1 MEYAGKAIENS
12 GTCVGLR
19 CKDGYIFGAEKLVVS
34 KLLVAGTSRR
44 IHPIGRNY
52 ALCTAGL
59 SADCRQLVV
68 RGRAE
73 AASWQSLYGTP
84 IPTHTLA
91 ERIASYIHQHTL
103 FAWMRPFG
111 AAVLVAG
118 WDEEKGYQVFSM
130 DPAGLCYG
138 YKGAALGKAASSG
151 KNELEKLQLD
161 QLTAVQAVQE
171 VASGEG
177 ELVATEG
184 TYKVLAAAGI
194 ATVAISFAA
203 QTSISNVISGI
214 FLIFD
219 RPFVIGDTVKV
230 DQTLGTVAE
239 IGLLSSKIRTFDN
252 LLVRLPNEAMLKAT
266 ITNYSAMAIRRIDVP
281 FRVGFDA
288 DIEQIQ
294 EVVGALMLAHPM
306 VLDEPAPIVLTDL
319 LGESSVALIARAWIV
334 REDFVQAK
342 SDLSIELV
350 KKLRE
355 LGVTLPPP
363 LHVSTRARD

>member
-1 MEYAGKAIENS
+1 MVSEFISAQIAPPE
-12 GTCVGLR
+12 GLL
-19 CKDGYIFGAEKLVVS
+19 EHVQ
-34 KLLVAGTSRR
+34 
-44 IHPIGRNY
+44 PY
-52 ALCTAGL
+52 ALA
-59 SADCRQLVV
+59 
-68 RGRAE
+68 
-73 AASWQSLYGTP
+73 
-84 IPTHTLA
+84 I
-91 ERIASYIHQHTL
+91 
-103 FAWMRPFG
+103 
-111 AAVLVAG
+111 
-118 WDEEKGYQVFSM
+118 
-130 DPAGLCYG
+130 
-138 YKGAALGKAASSG
+138 AALIVGYLLAKILSRSAVRMLGNQGPNQTSLIAQ
-151 KNELEKLQLD
+151 KL
-161 QLTAVQAVQE
+161 TFW
-171 VASGEG
+171 GT
-177 ELVATEG
+177 LVLALIVSLNQIGVEISN
-184 TYKVLAAAGI
+184 VLAAAGI

-230 DQTLGTVAE
+230 DQTLGVVAE
-239 IGLLSSKIRTFDN
+239 VGLLSSKIRTFDN

-294 EVVGALMLAHPM
+294 EVVSTLMLEHPL
-306 VLDEPAPIVLTDL
+306 VLDEPAPIVLTDT
-319 LGESSVALIARAWIV
+319 LGESSVTLIARAWIV
-334 REDFVQAK
+334 REDFVKAK